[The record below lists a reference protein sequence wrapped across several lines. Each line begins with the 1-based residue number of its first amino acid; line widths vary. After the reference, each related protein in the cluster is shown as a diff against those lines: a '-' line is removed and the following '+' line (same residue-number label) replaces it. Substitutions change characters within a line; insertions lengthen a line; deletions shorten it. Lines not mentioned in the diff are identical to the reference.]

1 MVVNEC
7 NCRNIKIHTTLPWL
21 IWFQRVQ
28 SLWEEALVNLF
39 FLGLGIGYVH
49 SIAADM

>member
-1 MVVNEC
+1 MVSESFEFV
-7 NCRNIKIHTTLPWL
+7 
-21 IWFQRVQ
+21 
-28 SLWEEALVNLF
+28 EEALVNLF